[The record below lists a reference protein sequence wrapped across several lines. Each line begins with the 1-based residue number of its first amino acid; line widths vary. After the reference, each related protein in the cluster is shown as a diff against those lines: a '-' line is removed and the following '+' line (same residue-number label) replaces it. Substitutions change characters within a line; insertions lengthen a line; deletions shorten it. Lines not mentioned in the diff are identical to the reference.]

1 LTFMRDLFET
11 PTPRVFTIPPAVSFL
26 DVLAGTLVKALSRD
40 DTPFALSD
48 AIIVLP
54 TRRAARGLAQ
64 AFLNNSPQTAT
75 LLPRIRTL
83 GDLDPE
89 DAGLGEFGDDLDQ
102 APAIDPLARRLILAR
117 LIQARGVQSDW
128 SADPVSALLAAD
140 ALADLLDSAAMM
152 ASGTD
157 SFDWSKLSTLVSE
170 HELARHWEQSTTF
183 LSIVTEAWPAYLTSV
198 NKVDPGVQQR
208 RNIEAMVDK
217 WRAAPPDQ
225 TIVLAGSTGSMP
237 VTRKLMHLIAR
248 LPQGMVILPGLD
260 THIPNDAWMAARH
273 DDQHP
278 QRALSE
284 AIEAIGIERR
294 DIQVLPG
301 VVEPLGLAQRRLVI
315 NEALTP
321 QASTA
326 DWLSRIEEL
335 GPETIIAGLKGL
347 TLIEAASEEEEASLI
362 AHELRETLENPDQT
376 AALITPSAEIAR
388 RVAAK
393 MQRWDIQVDVSSGR
407 PISDTSIGS
416 FLRHVMHW
424 SQDPS
429 DPVVLCALLGHP
441 LTTIGLARDHVGA
454 CAAAIEIAVLRGPRK
469 ARTLPHLIAHL
480 EALKPAYWRTMKING
495 LSVQKQDGLTL
506 LRTLNDLLIQAAPLS
521 GALPECARTIATLAE
536 ALAATETQTGAER
549 VWRGEAGESA
559 ARFFA
564 ALMEHGHLFPP
575 IQPHAIGRT
584 LDHLM
589 ADLVIRPRGTHPRI
603 AILGPLEARLLQF
616 NKVVLAGLD
625 EGVWPQPAAPDPFL
639 SRPMRQHLGLPSPD
653 TRIGLSAHD
662 FAQFATAPHVLLTRS
677 ARRKDAPA
685 VPSRWLWRL
694 KTLAAGALG
703 ETDATLVLTE
713 GSSWKS
719 LLRAHAPY
727 RVFEPTKAIPG
738 PRPPVAARPRSFHA
752 TQIEVWIRDP
762 YRTYVEKILNLRALD
777 PLGGP
782 ISAGVRGSAIHKGFE
797 VIADWYDRPPL
808 NAHQA
813 LHLAFDAAL
822 RESGYD
828 DTSLAVELARL
839 EPTIAFAAGLEIERL
854 RAGWCPMVEKSG
866 TLTLDTP
873 EGDLTVMA
881 RADRVDVGP
890 EGTEILDFKSG
901 KPPSASEVYAMF
913 GAQLPVIALIAA
925 NGGFDDPAIGLPYD
939 LRHIQVGGRNPKVE
953 PAVHSKTSVQ
963 ELVERA
969 ENTLRKLSAIYHNP
983 ERPYL
988 PKPRVRL
995 IKSATYDDPVDRLSR
1010 RAEWAN
1016 AEDGE

>member
-1 LTFMRDLFET
+1 MCDLFET

-26 DVLAGTLVKALSRD
+26 DVLARTLLDALSREE
-40 DTPFALSD
+40 TPFALSD

-64 AFLNNSPQTAT
+64 AFLNCSPQTAT

-83 GDLDPE
+83 GDLNPD

-102 APAIDPLARRLILAR
+102 TPAIDPLARRLILAR
-117 LIQARGVQSDW
+117 LIQARGVATDW
-128 SADPVSALLAAD
+128 SSDPVSALLAAD

-152 ASGTD
+152 ASGEE

-170 HELARHWEQSTTF
+170 HELAKHWEQSTTF
-183 LSIVTEAWPAYLTSV
+183 LSIVTEAWPAYLASV

-208 RNIEAMVDK
+208 RNIEAMANT
-217 WRAAPPDQ
+217 WRAAPPQQ

-248 LPQGMVILPGLD
+248 LPHGMVVLPGLD
-260 THIPNDAWMAARH
+260 THISSDAWTAARH

-284 AIEAIGIERR
+284 AIEAIGIERQ
-294 DIQVLPG
+294 DVQVLPG
-301 VVEPLGLAQRRLVI
+301 VVEPFALAQRRLVI

-326 DWLSRIEEL
+326 DWPSRINDL
-335 GPETIIAGLKGL
+335 GPDNIIAGLEGL
-347 TLIEAASEEEEASLI
+347 TLIEAVSEEEEASLI
-362 AHELRETLENPDQT
+362 AHELRETLESSDQT
-376 AALITPSAEIAR
+376 VALITPSAEIAR

-416 FLRHVMHW
+416 FLRHVMQW

-441 LTTIGLARDHVGA
+441 LTSAGLARDHIAA
-454 CAAAIEIAVLRGPRK
+454 CAAALEIAVLRGPRK
-469 ARTLPHLIAHL
+469 ARSLKQLMTQL
-480 EALKPAYWRTMKING
+480 EAVKPAYWRAMKVDG
-495 LSVQKQDGLTL
+495 LSVQKQDGINL
-506 LRTLNDLLIQAAPLS
+506 LKKLDQLHIQAGPLS
-521 GALPECARTIATLAE
+521 GALPDYAQSIATLAE
-536 ALAATETQTGAER
+536 ALAASETQKGEDII
-549 VWRGEAGESA
+549 WRGEAGESA

-575 IQPHAIGRT
+575 IQPEAIGRT

-589 ADLVIRPRGTHPRI
+589 ADLVVRPRGTHPRI

-616 NKVVLAGLD
+616 SKVVLAGLD

-662 FAQFATAPHVLLTRS
+662 FAQFATAPRVLLTRS

-703 ETDATLVLTE
+703 QTKANTVLTD
-713 GSSWKS
+713 GSYWQS
-719 LLRAHAPY
+719 LLRAHAPN
-727 RVFEPTKAIPG
+727 RVFEPTKAIPS
-738 PRPPVAARPRSFHA
+738 PRPPVDVRPRSFHA

-797 VIADWYDRPPL
+797 VIADWYDHPPL
-808 NAHQA
+808 DAHE
-813 LHLAFDAAL
+813 AL
-822 RESGYD
+822 RQAFESALRDAGYD
-828 DTSLAVELARL
+828 DTTLAVELARL
-839 EPTIAFAAGLEIERL
+839 QPTIAFATELEIERI

-866 TLTLDTP
+866 TLTLDMP
-873 EGDLTVMA
+873 EGDFTVTA

-901 KPPSASEVYAMF
+901 KPPTSAEVYAMF
-913 GAQLPVIALIAA
+913 GAQLPIIALIAA
-925 NGGFDDPAIGLPYD
+925 NGGFDDPAIRMPHD
-939 LRHIQVGGRNPKVE
+939 LRHIHIGGRSPKVE
-953 PAVHSKTSVQ
+953 PAVHAKSSVE

-969 ENTLRKLSAIYHNP
+969 ENTLRKLSALYHNQ
-983 ERPYL
+983 ERAYL
-988 PKPRVRL
+988 PKPRVSL
-995 IKSATYDDPVDRLSR
+995 IKNATYDDPVDRLSR

>member
-1 LTFMRDLFET
+1 MRDLFET
-11 PTPRVFTIPPAVSFL
+11 PMPRVFTIPPAVSFL
-26 DVLAGTLVKALSRD
+26 DVLAQTLVDALATE

-64 AFLNNSPQTAT
+64 AFLNCSPQTAT

-83 GDLDPE
+83 GDLNPE

-117 LIQARGVQSDW
+117 LIQARGLQSDW

-152 ASGTD
+152 ASGTE

-170 HELARHWEQSTTF
+170 HELAKHWEQSTTF
-183 LSIVTEAWPAYLTSV
+183 LTIVTEAWPAYLASV

-208 RNIEAMVDK
+208 RNIEAMVNK
-217 WRAAPPDQ
+217 WRDTPPQ
-225 TIVLAGSTGSMP
+225 TTVVLAGSTGSMP

-248 LPQGMVILPGLD
+248 LPKGMVVLPGLD
-260 THIPNDAWMAARH
+260 THISPEAWIAAQH

-284 AIEAIGIERR
+284 AIEAIGIERQ
-294 DIQVLPG
+294 DIHVLPG
-301 VVEPLGLAQRRLVI
+301 VVEPFALAQRRLVI

-326 DWLSRIEEL
+326 DWPSRIEEL
-335 GPETIIAGLKGL
+335 GKDNIIAGLEGL

-362 AHELRETLENPDQT
+362 AHELREVLETPDQT
-376 AALITPSAEIAR
+376 VALVTPSAEIAR

-393 MQRWDIQVDVSSGR
+393 MQRWDIQVDISSGR

-416 FLRHVMHW
+416 FLRHVMQW

-429 DPVVLCALLGHP
+429 DPVVLCALLGHS
-441 LTTIGLARDHVGA
+441 LTCVGFDRDYVAA
-454 CAAAIEIAVLRGPRK
+454 CAAALEIAALRGPRK
-469 ARTLPHLIAHL
+469 ARSLPGLIAQL
-480 EALKPAYWRTMKING
+480 KAIKPEYWRALKVNG
-495 LSVQKQDGLTL
+495 RPVELDDGIAL
-506 LRTLNDLLIQAAPLS
+506 LNKLQTHIDQIGPLS
-521 GALPECARTIATLAE
+521 GALPDCAQAIATLAE
-536 ALAATETQTGAER
+536 ALAETETQKGADL

-575 IQPHAIGRT
+575 IQPQAIGRT

-589 ADLVIRPRGTHPRI
+589 ADLVVRPRGAHPRI

-677 ARRKDAPA
+677 ARRKDSPA

-703 ETDATLVLTE
+703 QDEASAALRE
-713 GSSWKS
+713 GSHWQAS
-719 LLRAHAPY
+719 LRAHAPS
-727 RVFEPTKAIPG
+727 RVFDPIDAIP
-738 PRPPVAARPRSFHA
+738 RPKPPIHARPRHFHA
-752 TQIEVWIRDP
+752 TQIETWIRDP

-782 ISAGVRGSAIHKGFE
+782 ISAGVRGTAIHKGFE
-797 VIADWYDRPPL
+797 VIASWY
-808 NAHQA
+808 HA
-813 LHLAFDAAL
+813 LPADPHSAL
-822 RESGYD
+822 RNAFRRALIDAGYGETD
-828 DTSLAVELARL
+828 LAIELARL
-839 EPTIAFAAGLEIERL
+839 EPTIAFAVDVELPRL
-854 RAGWCPMVEKSG
+854 LAGWRPLVEKSG
-866 TLTLDTP
+866 TYVLPTP
-873 EGDLTVMA
+873 EGDLTLKA
-881 RADRVDVGP
+881 RADRVDIGP
-890 EGTEILDFKSG
+890 GGTEILDFKSG
-901 KPPSASEVYAMF
+901 TPPKAKTVHAMF
-913 GAQLPVIALIAA
+913 DPQLPVIALIAA
-925 NGGFDDPAIGLPYD
+925 NNGFKDAAISLPSD
-939 LRHIQVGGRNPKVE
+939 IRHIHVGGRTPKIE
-953 PAVHSKTSVQ
+953 PAVLSTTSVQ
-963 ELVERA
+963 ELVDRTIW
-969 ENTLRKLSAIYHNP
+969 TLLKLSAQYHQP
-983 ERPYL
+983 ERTYL
-988 PKPRVRL
+988 PKPRVSL
-995 IKSATYDDPVDRLSR
+995 IKNATYDDPVDRLSR

>member
-1 LTFMRDLFET
+1 MRDLFET
-11 PTPRVFTIPPAVSFL
+11 PMPRVFTIPPAVSFL
-26 DVLAGTLVKALSRD
+26 DVLAQTLVDALATE

-64 AFLNNSPQTAT
+64 AFLNCSPQTAT

-83 GDLDPE
+83 GDLNPE

-117 LIQARGVQSDW
+117 LIQARGLESDW

-152 ASGTD
+152 ASGTE
-157 SFDWSKLSTLVSE
+157 SFDWSKLSSLVSE
-170 HELARHWEQSTTF
+170 HELAKHWEQSTTF
-183 LSIVTEAWPAYLTSV
+183 LTIVTEAWPAYLASV

-208 RNIEAMVDK
+208 RNIEAMVNK
-217 WRAAPPDQ
+217 WRDTPPQ
-225 TIVLAGSTGSMP
+225 TTVVLAGSTGSMP

-248 LPQGMVILPGLD
+248 LPKGMVVLPGLD
-260 THIPNDAWMAARH
+260 THISPEAWVAARH

-284 AIEAIGIERR
+284 AIEAIGIERQ
-294 DIQVLPG
+294 DIHVLPG
-301 VVEPLGLAQRRLVI
+301 VVEPFALAQRRLVI

-326 DWLSRIEEL
+326 DWPSRIEEL
-335 GPETIIAGLKGL
+335 GKENIIAGLEGL
-347 TLIEAASEEEEASLI
+347 TLVEAASEEEEASLI
-362 AHELRETLENPDQT
+362 AHELREVLETPDQT
-376 AALITPSAEIAR
+376 VALVTPSAEIAR

-393 MQRWDIQVDVSSGR
+393 MQRWDIQVDISSGR

-416 FLRHVMHW
+416 FLRHVMQW

-441 LTTIGLARDHVGA
+441 LACIGFARDYVAA
-454 CAAAIEIAVLRGPRK
+454 CAAALEIATLRGPRK
-469 ARTLPHLIAHL
+469 ARSLPSLIAQ
-480 EALKPAYWRTMKING
+480 LKAIKPEYWRALHVNG
-495 LSVQKQDGLTL
+495 RPIELEDGIAL
-506 LRTLNDLLIQAAPLS
+506 LNKLQTHIDQIGPLS
-521 GALPECARTIATLAE
+521 GALPDSAQAIATLAE
-536 ALAATETQTGAER
+536 ALAETETQKGADL

-575 IQPHAIGRT
+575 IQPQAIGRT

-589 ADLVIRPRGTHPRI
+589 ADLVVRPRGAHPRI

-677 ARRKDAPA
+677 ARRKDSPA

-703 ETDATLVLTE
+703 QDEASAALRE
-713 GSSWKS
+713 GSHWQAS
-719 LLRAHAPY
+719 LRAHAPS
-727 RVFEPTKAIPG
+727 RIFDPIDAIPR
-738 PRPPVAARPRSFHA
+738 PKPPVHARPRHFHA
-752 TQIEVWIRDP
+752 TQIETWIRDP

-782 ISAGVRGSAIHKGFE
+782 ISAGVRGTAIHKGFE
-797 VIADWYDRPPL
+797 VIASWY
-808 NAHQA
+808 HA
-813 LHLAFDAAL
+813 LPADPHSAL
-822 RESGYD
+822 RHALRRALIDAGYG
-828 DTSLAVELARL
+828 DTDLAIELARL
-839 EPTIAFAAGLEIERL
+839 EPTIAFAVDVELPRL
-854 RAGWCPMVEKSG
+854 LAGWRPLVEKSG
-866 TLTLDTP
+866 TYVLPTP
-873 EGDLTVMA
+873 EGDLTLKA
-881 RADRVDVGP
+881 RADRVDIGP
-890 EGTEILDFKSG
+890 DGTEILDFKSG
-901 KPPSASEVYAMF
+901 TPPKAKTVHAMF
-913 GAQLPVIALIAA
+913 DPQLPVIALIAA
-925 NGGFDDPAIGLPYD
+925 NNGFKDPAISLPSD
-939 LRHIQVGGRNPKVE
+939 LRHIHVGGRTPKIE
-953 PAVHSKTSVQ
+953 PAVLSSSSVQ
-963 ELVERA
+963 ELVDRTIW
-969 ENTLRKLSAIYHNP
+969 TLLKLSAQYHQP
-983 ERPYL
+983 ERTYL
-988 PKPRVRL
+988 PKPRVSL
-995 IKSATYDDPVDRLSR
+995 IKNATYDDPVDRLSR

>member
-1 LTFMRDLFET
+1 MRDLFET

-26 DVLAGTLVKALSRD
+26 DVLAHTLVQALSREE
-40 DTPFALSD
+40 TPFALSD

-64 AFLNNSPQTAT
+64 AFLNCSPQTAT

-83 GDLDPE
+83 GDLNPD

-152 ASGTD
+152 ASGAD
-157 SFDWSKLSTLVSE
+157 SFDWSKLTTLVSE
-170 HELARHWEQSTTF
+170 HDLAKHWEQSTTF
-183 LSIVTEAWPAYLTSV
+183 LTIVTEAWPAYLASV

-208 RNIEAMVDK
+208 RSIEAMVDK
-217 WRAAPPDQ
+217 WRTSPPQQ

-248 LPQGMVILPGLD
+248 LPQGMVVLPGLD
-260 THIPNDAWMAARH
+260 THISGDAWIAARH

-284 AIEAIGIERR
+284 AIETIGIERHNV
-294 DIQVLPG
+294 QVLPG
-301 VVEPLGLAQRRLVI
+301 VVEPFALAQRRLVI

-326 DWLSRIEEL
+326 DWPSRIEDL
-335 GPETIIAGLKGL
+335 GPANIIAGLEGL

-362 AHELRETLENPDQT
+362 AHELRETLETSDQT
-376 AALITPSAEIAR
+376 VALVTPSAEIAR

-393 MQRWDIQVDVSSGR
+393 MQRWGIQVDVSSGR

-416 FLRHVMHW
+416 FLRHVMQW

-429 DPVVLCALLGHP
+429 DPVLLCALLAHP
-441 LTTIGLARDHVGA
+441 LTSVGLAREHVAA
-454 CAAAIEIAVLRGPRK
+454 CASAIETGILRGPRK
-469 ARTLPHLIAHL
+469 ARTLPQLIEQL
-480 EALKPAYWRTMKING
+480 EALVPAYWRAMKVDG
-495 LSVQKQDGLTL
+495 QPVEKQDGIALLQKLDQLLT
-506 LRTLNDLLIQAAPLS
+506 QAGPLS
-521 GALPECARTIATLAE
+521 GALPDCAQTIATLAE
-536 ALAATETQTGAER
+536 ALAATETQKGAEI

-564 ALMEHGHLFPP
+564 SLMEHGLLFPP
-575 IQPHAIGRT
+575 IQPQAISRT

-589 ADLVIRPRGTHPRI
+589 ADLVVRPRGTHPRI
-603 AILGPLEARLLQF
+603 SILGPLEARLLQF

-703 ETDATLVLTE
+703 EKNAATVLTE
-713 GSSWKS
+713 GSNWQS
-719 LLRAHAPY
+719 LLRAHAPN
-727 RVFEPTKAIPG
+727 RLFEPTKAIPA
-738 PRPPVAARPRSFHA
+738 PKPPVHARPRSFHA
-752 TQIEVWIRDP
+752 TQIETWIRDP

-782 ISAGVRGSAIHKGFE
+782 ISAGVRGSAIHKAFE
-797 VIADWYDRPPL
+797 VIADWYDRPPH
-808 NAHQA
+808 NAGEALYQA
-813 LHLAFDAAL
+813 FEAAL
-822 RESGYD
+822 REAGYD
-828 DTSLAVELARL
+828 ETSLAVELARL
-839 EPTIAFAAGLEIERL
+839 EPTIAFAVDVEMPRL
-854 RAGWCPMVEKSG
+854 LAGWRPIVEKKG
-866 TLTLDTP
+866 TLTLNTP
-873 EGDLTVMA
+873 EGDLTIMA

-890 EGTEILDFKSG
+890 DGTEILDFKSG
-901 KPPSASEVYAMF
+901 KPPSSNEVYAMF
-913 GAQLPVIALIAA
+913 GIQLPVIALIAA
-925 NGGFDDPAIGLPYD
+925 NGGFDGLAASMPSD
-939 LRHIQVGGRNPKVE
+939 LRHIHVGGRSPKVE
-953 PAVHSKTSVQ
+953 PAVHSKTSVP

-969 ENTLRKLSAIYHNP
+969 ENTLRKLSALYHNP
-983 ERPYL
+983 DRAYL
-988 PKPRVRL
+988 PKPRVSL
-995 IKSATYDDPVDRLSR
+995 LKKVTYDDPVDRLSR

-1016 AEDGE
+1016 AEDSE

>member
-1 LTFMRDLFET
+1 MRDLFET
-11 PTPRVFTIPPAVSFL
+11 PMPRVFTIPPAVSFL
-26 DVLAGTLVKALSRD
+26 DVLARTLL
-40 DTPFALSD
+40 DTLTGEDQPFALSD

-64 AFLNNSPQTAT
+64 AFLNCSPQTAT

-83 GDLDPE
+83 GDLNPE

-102 APAIDPLARRLILAR
+102 TPAIDKLARRLILAR
-117 LIQARGVQSDW
+117 LIQARGVESDW

-152 ASGTD
+152 ASGSE
-157 SFDWSKLSTLVSE
+157 SFDWSNLATLVSQ
-170 HELARHWEQSTTF
+170 HELAKHWEQSTTF
-183 LSIVTEAWPAYLTSV
+183 LSIVTEAWPAYLAIE

-208 RNIEAMVDK
+208 RNIEAMVEK
-217 WRAAPPDQ
+217 WRAAPPEQ

-248 LPQGMVILPGLD
+248 LPRGLVVLPGLD
-260 THIPNDAWMAARH
+260 THISADAWKAARF

-284 AIEAIGIERR
+284 AIEAIGIERH
-294 DIQVLPG
+294 DVQALPG
-301 VVEPLGLAQRRLVI
+301 VIEPHALAQRRLVI

-326 DWLSRIEEL
+326 DWPSRIEEL
-335 GPETIIAGLKGL
+335 GKDNIIAGLQGL

-362 AHELRETLENPDQT
+362 AHELRETLET
-376 AALITPSAEIAR
+376 ADETVALVTPSAEIAR

-407 PISDTSIGS
+407 PIGDTSIGS
-416 FLRHVMHW
+416 FLRHVMRW

-429 DPVVLCALLGHP
+429 DPVLLCALLGHP
-441 LTTIGLARDHVGA
+441 LTSLGLERDHVAA
-454 CAAAIEIAVLRGPRK
+454 CAAALEIALLRGPRK
-469 ARTLPHLIAHL
+469 ARSLPRLIALL
-480 EALKPAYWRTMKING
+480 ETLKPTYWRALKVNG
-495 LSVQKQDGLTL
+495 QPVLKEDGAAL
-506 LRTLNDLLIQAAPLS
+506 LKRLADLMNQTGPLS
-521 GALPECARTIATLAE
+521 GALPECAQTIAGLAE
-536 ALAATETQTGAER
+536 ALAETGTQKGAD
-549 VWRGEAGESA
+549 VIWRGEAGEAA

-564 ALMEHGHLFPP
+564 SLMEHGHLFPNVET
-575 IQPHAIGRT
+575 QAIART

-589 ADLVIRPRGTHPRI
+589 ADLVVRPRGTHPRI

-625 EGVWPQPAAPDPFL
+625 EGVWPQPPAPDPFL

-662 FAQFATAPHVLLTRS
+662 FAQFAAAPHVVLTRS
-677 ARRKDAPA
+677 SRRKDAPA

-703 ETDATLVLTE
+703 ETAASEALTD
-713 GSSWKS
+713 GSNWQA
-719 LLRAHAPY
+719 LLRAHAPN
-727 RVFEPTKAIPG
+727 RVFDPSDAIPK
-738 PRPPVAARPRSFHA
+738 PKPPIEARPRSFHA
-752 TQIEVWIRDP
+752 TQIETWIRDP

-797 VIADWYDRPPL
+797 AIASW
-808 NAHQA
+808 HQA
-813 LHLAFDAAL
+813 LPAEPHAAL
-822 RESGYD
+822 RDAFKRALTQAGYD
-828 DTSLAVELARL
+828 ETDLAIELARL
-839 EPTIAFAAGLEIERL
+839 EPTIAFTVDIEIPRL
-854 RAGWCPMVEKSG
+854 LAGWRPMVEKSG
-866 TLTLDTP
+866 TYILPTP
-873 EGDLTVMA
+873 EGDLTLMA

-901 KPPSASEVYAMF
+901 TPPKAKTVYAMF
-913 GAQLPVIALIAA
+913 DPQLPVIALIAA
-925 NGGFDDPAIGLPYD
+925 NKGFEDAAIGMPSD
-939 LRHIQVGGRNPKVE
+939 LRHIHVGGRTPKIE
-953 PAVHSKTSVQ
+953 PAVLAGKSVQ
-963 ELVERA
+963 DLVDRTIW
-969 ENTLRKLSAIYHNP
+969 TLLMLSARYHDP
-983 ERPYL
+983 ERSYL
-988 PKPRVRL
+988 PKPRVSL
-995 IKSATYDDPVDRLSR
+995 IKKATYDDPVDRLSR

-1016 AEDGE
+1016 AEDNE

>member
-1 LTFMRDLFET
+1 MRDLFET

-26 DVLAGTLVKALSRD
+26 DVLARTLVEALSRD
-40 DTPFALSD
+40 ETPFALSD

-64 AFLNNSPQTAT
+64 AFLNCSPQTAT

-83 GDLDPE
+83 GDLNPE

-128 SADPVSALLAAD
+128 SSDPVSALLAAD

-152 ASGTD
+152 ASGTE

-170 HELARHWEQSTTF
+170 HELAKHWEQSTTF
-183 LSIVTEAWPAYLTSV
+183 LTIVTEAWPAYLASV

-217 WRAAPPDQ
+217 WRAVPPQQ

-248 LPQGMVILPGLD
+248 LPQGMVVLPGLD
-260 THIPNDAWMAARH
+260 THISGEAWIAARH

-284 AIEAIGIERR
+284 AIEAIGIERHDVR
-294 DIQVLPG
+294 VLLG
-301 VVEPLGLAQRRLVI
+301 VVEPIALAQRRLVI

-326 DWLSRIEEL
+326 DWPSRIEDL
-335 GPETIIAGLKGL
+335 GPANIIAGLEGL

-362 AHELRETLENPDQT
+362 AHELRETLETADQT
-376 AALITPSAEIAR
+376 VALVTPSAEIAR

-416 FLRHVMHW
+416 FLRHVMQW

-429 DPVVLCALLGHP
+429 DPVLLCALLGHP
-441 LTTIGLARDHVGA
+441 LTSIGLAREHVAA
-454 CAAAIEIAVLRGPRK
+454 CAAAIETGILRGPRK
-469 ARTLPHLIAHL
+469 ARTLPQLIEQL
-480 EALKPAYWRTMKING
+480 EALKPAYWHAMQVNG
-495 LSVQKQDGLTL
+495 QPVEKQNGIVLLQKLDQLLTQ
-506 LRTLNDLLIQAAPLS
+506 TGQLS
-521 GALPECARTIATLAE
+521 GSLPDCAQTIATLAE
-536 ALAATETQTGAER
+536 ALAATEAQKGAEI

-564 ALMEHGHLFPP
+564 SLMEHGLLFPP
-575 IQPHAIGRT
+575 IQPQAIGRT

-589 ADLVIRPRGTHPRI
+589 ADLVVRPRGTHPRI
-603 AILGPLEARLLQF
+603 SILGPLEARLLQF

-662 FAQFATAPHVLLTRS
+662 FAQFASAPRVLLTRS

-703 ETDATLVLTE
+703 ENDAATVLAD
-713 GSSWKS
+713 GSDWQSR
-719 LLRAHAPY
+719 LRAHAPN
-727 RVFEPTKAIPG
+727 RVFEPTKAIPA
-738 PRPPVAARPRSFHA
+738 PKPPAHARPRSFHA
-752 TQIEVWIRDP
+752 TQIETWIRDP
-762 YRTYVEKILNLRALD
+762 YRTYVEKVLNLRALD

-782 ISAGVRGSAIHKGFE
+782 ISAGVRGNAIHKGFE
-797 VIADWYDRPPL
+797 VIADWYDRPPHDAL
-808 NAHQA
+808 KALHQA
-813 LHLAFDAAL
+813 FETAL
-822 RESGYD
+822 REAGYD
-828 DTSLAVELARL
+828 ETSLAVELARL
-839 EPTIAFAAGLEIERL
+839 EPTIAFAVEVEMARL
-854 RAGWCPMVEKSG
+854 LAGWRPIVEKKGS
-866 TLTLDTP
+866 LTLDTP
-873 EGDLTVMA
+873 EGDLTIMA
-881 RADRVDVGP
+881 RADRVDIGP
-890 EGTEILDFKSG
+890 DGTEILDFKSG
-901 KPPSASEVYAMF
+901 KPPSSTEVYAMF
-913 GAQLPVIALIAA
+913 GIQLPVIALIAA
-925 NGGFDDPAIGLPYD
+925 NGGFDGLAASMPSD
-939 LRHIQVGGRNPKVE
+939 LRHIHVGGRNPKVD
-953 PAVHSKTSVQ
+953 PAVHSKTSVP

-969 ENTLRKLSAIYHNP
+969 ENTLRKLSALYHNP
-983 ERPYL
+983 DRAYL
-988 PKPRVRL
+988 PKPRVSL
-995 IKSATYDDPVDRLSR
+995 LKKVTYDDPVDRLSR

-1016 AEDGE
+1016 AEDSE

>member
-1 LTFMRDLFET
+1 MCDLFET

-26 DVLAGTLVKALSRD
+26 DVLARTLVEALSD
-40 DTPFALSD
+40 DETPFALSD

-64 AFLNNSPQTAT
+64 AFLNCSPQAAT

-83 GDLDPE
+83 GDLDPD

-102 APAIDPLARRLILAR
+102 IPAINPLARRLILAR
-117 LIQARGVQSDW
+117 LIQARGLESDW
-128 SADPVSALLAAD
+128 SHDPVSALLAAD

-152 ASGTD
+152 ASGAD
-157 SFDWSKLSTLVSE
+157 MFDWSKLSTMVSE
-170 HELARHWEQSTTF
+170 HELAKHWEQSTTF
-183 LSIVTEAWPAYLTSV
+183 LSIVTEAWPAYLASV

-208 RNIEAMVDK
+208 RNIEAMVEK
-217 WRAAPPDQ
+217 WRAAPPEQ

-248 LPQGMVILPGLD
+248 LPKGMVVLPGLD
-260 THIPNDAWMAARH
+260 THISSDAWNAARH

-284 AIEAIGIERR
+284 AIEAIGIERQNV
-294 DIQVLPG
+294 QVLPN
-301 VVEPLGLAQRRLVI
+301 VVEPFGLAQRRLVI

-326 DWLSRIEEL
+326 DWPSRIKEL
-335 GPETIIAGLKGL
+335 GAENIIAGLEGL

-362 AHELRETLENPDQT
+362 AHELRETLETPDQT
-376 AALITPSAEIAR
+376 VALVTPSAEIAR

-393 MQRWDIQVDVSSGR
+393 MQRWEIQVDVSSGR
-407 PISDTSIGS
+407 PISDTSVGS

-424 SQDPS
+424 IQDPS

-441 LTTIGLARDHVGA
+441 LTSVGLARDHVAA
-454 CAAAIEIAVLRGPRK
+454 CAAAIEIGILRGPRK
-469 ARTLPHLIAHL
+469 ARTLPELIAQL
-480 EALKPAYWRTMKING
+480 EALKPDYWRTMKVDG
-495 LSVQKQDGLTL
+495 HSVQKHDGI
-506 LRTLNDLLIQAAPLS
+506 NLLIKLDQHLTQAGPLS
-521 GALPECARTIATLAE
+521 GALPDCAQSIAELAE
-536 ALAATETQTGAER
+536 VLAATETQKGADI
-549 VWRGEAGESA
+549 VWRGEAGETA

-575 IQPHAIGRT
+575 IQPQAIGRT

-589 ADLVIRPRGTHPRI
+589 ADLVVRPRGTHPRI

-625 EGVWPQPAAPDPFL
+625 EGVWPQAAAPDPFL
-639 SRPMRQHLGLPSPD
+639 SRPMRRHLGLPSPD

-662 FAQFATAPHVLLTRS
+662 FAQFAAAPHVVLTRS

-694 KTLAAGALG
+694 KTLAAGALDQK
-703 ETDATLVLTE
+703 TALRVLTE
-713 GSSWKS
+713 GSPWQS
-719 LLRAHAPY
+719 LLRAHAPN
-727 RVFEPTKAIPG
+727 RVFEPTKAIPS
-738 PRPPVAARPRSFHA
+738 PRPPIEARPRSFHA
-752 TQIEVWIRDP
+752 TQVEVWIRDP

-782 ISAGVRGSAIHKGFE
+782 ISAGVRGSAIHKGLE
-797 VIADWYDRPPL
+797 VIADWYNHPPL
-808 NAHQA
+808 DARKALHQA
-813 LHLAFDAAL
+813 FEAAL
-822 RESGYD
+822 HEAGYD
-828 DTSLAVELARL
+828 VTSLAVELARL
-839 EPTIAFAAGLEIERL
+839 EPTIAFAATLEIERL

-866 TLTLDTP
+866 KLTLDTL
-873 EGDLTVMA
+873 EGDFTVNA

-901 KPPSASEVYAMF
+901 KPPTTSEVYAMF
-913 GAQLPVIALIAA
+913 GAQLPIIALIAA
-925 NGGFDDPAIGLPYD
+925 KGGFDEPAIGLPHD
-939 LRHIQVGGRNPKVE
+939 LRHIHVGGRNPKVE
-953 PAVHSKTSVQ
+953 PAVHAKTSVE

-969 ENTLRKLSAIYHNP
+969 ENTLRKLSTLYHDP
-983 ERPYL
+983 MRAYL
-988 PKPRVRL
+988 PKPRISL
-995 IKSATYDDPVDRLSR
+995 IKKATYDDPIDRLAR

-1016 AEDGE
+1016 AEDSE